1 MNVGA
6 LTPYSRLPNCA
17 FSASKKR
24 EGAYL
29 MLGGVGGQRGDPAP
43 ARFYSRWTGDVI
55 MSIINAWKCR
65 GTEEKGETKRHG

>member
-1 MNVGA
+1 
-6 LTPYSRLPNCA
+6 
-17 FSASKKR
+17 
-24 EGAYL
+24 